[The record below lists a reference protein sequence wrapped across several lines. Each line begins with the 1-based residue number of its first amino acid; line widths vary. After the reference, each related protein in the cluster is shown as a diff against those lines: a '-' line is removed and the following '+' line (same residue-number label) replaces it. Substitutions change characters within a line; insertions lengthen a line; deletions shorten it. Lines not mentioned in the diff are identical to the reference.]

1 MAKVAFWDVDTQ
13 ADFMLPGGKLYVPG
27 AEKLRPN
34 LKELYAAARRA
45 RLPVVATGDAHLP
58 TDEEMREWPPHC
70 LKGTEGQK
78 KLPETVLYRR
88 ITVPHDQPVDA
99 PDLRPGTQVI
109 LEKCH
114 LDAFTNPCAR
124 EIVTRS
130 GIGAWI
136 VFGVAT
142 DYCVRLS
149 VLGLLK
155 LGRQVTVVSDAIKG
169 VADATSKQAVIEM
182 KAAGADFKS
191 TAAVLRTL
199 SPPKSG
205 RPRKKTAGKR
215 S

>member
-1 MAKVAFWDVDTQ
+1 MASVAYWDVDTQ
-13 ADFMLPGGKLYVPG
+13 VDFMLPGGKLYVQG
-27 AEKLRPN
+27 AEKMRPN
-34 LKELYAAARRA
+34 LKKLYSAARRA
-45 RLPVVATGDAHLP
+45 RIPVVATGCAHLP
-58 TDEEMREWPPHC
+58 TDEEMREWPLHC

-78 KLPETVLYRR
+78 KLPETVMYRR

-99 PDLRPGTQVI
+99 PDLRGGIQVI

-114 LDAFTNPCAR
+114 LDAFTNPCAQEVVR
-124 EIVTRS
+124 RS
-130 GIGAWI
+130 GIGSWI

-155 LGRQVTVVSDAIKG
+155 LDRQVTVVSDSIRG
-169 VADATSKQAVIEM
+169 VADATSEQAVIEM
-182 KAAGADFKS
+182 KAAGADFRS
-191 TAAVLRTL
+191 TASVLKTL
-199 SPPKSG
+199 SPPKPR